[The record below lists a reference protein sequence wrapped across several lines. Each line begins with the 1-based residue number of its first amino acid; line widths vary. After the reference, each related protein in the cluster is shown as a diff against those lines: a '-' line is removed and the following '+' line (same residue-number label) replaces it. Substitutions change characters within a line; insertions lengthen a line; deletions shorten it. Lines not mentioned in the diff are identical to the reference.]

1 MTPLILVILAAMWAA
16 VLLPPYLRDRNES
29 RAGGSGN
36 TVRTRIDA
44 LTSSFSGK
52 SSYLP
57 VQASGQSA
65 SQVPLP
71 HGAKQP
77 IGVAPVAA
85 ESAETMPQSS
95 AVQILGPAGQRPE
108 PAARPVTRLHAVG
121 SAAPVQSIEPAP
133 EPARETAPDTSD
145 KQRSAAAFARQR
157 RRDVLHTLMGLAGIT
172 LVATVALGGPMLYV
186 QLLADAA
193 LIGYVYLLIKRRKVT
208 AEQEIKVAFLPHGG
222 NGVSAT
228 ALLEQGGGWNP
239 GTVNDSNIRV
249 LRAEAN

>member
-1 MTPLILVILAAMWAA
+1 MWAA

-95 AVQILGPAGQRPE
+95 AVQILGPAG
-108 PAARPVTRLHAVG
+108 G
-121 SAAPVQSIEPAP
+121 SVQSPDGVELLLP
-133 EPARETAPDTSD
+133 EGALPE
-145 KQRSAAAFARQR
+145 K
-157 RRDVLHTLMGLAGIT
+157 
-172 LVATVALGGPMLYV
+172 TV
-186 QLLADAA
+186 
-193 LIGYVYLLIKRRKVT
+193 
-208 AEQEIKVAFLPHGG
+208 
-222 NGVSAT
+222 VSAT
-228 ALLEQGGGWNP
+228 
-239 GTVNDSNIRV
+239 R
-249 LRAEAN
+249 